1 MNIRSKVAISCTAVM
16 IVLAAGAVILFVRF
30 ANSLESDPIKGW
42 QEPPHSPS
50 PSLVVTVSP
59 ESPGTVHS

>member
-1 MNIRSKVAISCTAVM
+1 M
-16 IVLAAGAVILFVRF
+16 IVLAAGAVVLFVRF

-42 QEPPHSPS
+42 QEPPHTPS

-59 ESPGTVHS
+59 VSPGTVPS